1 MNEETHKRTSEKEN
15 KGYVIPFVRE
25 VKESNLI
32 AAHTTAA
39 AAATA
44 NLTSATTTAPPQHKK
59 RESY

>member
-32 AAHTTAA
+32 AAHTAA